1 MASVFVS
8 MSGSNGLAIDN
19 DNQIVAADQR
29 NKKLVRFDAT
39 TGKAVGTAISGVPR
53 NFRTDR

>member
-1 MASVFVS
+1 